1 MVYYTLS
8 GIPYIPRVDPMRG
21 IVLCKASRRK
31 STLNTG
37 DTKTVNGVT
46 YTFNENRRWTRADKK
61 SRPRKSSPGA
71 NKRVPNVAIPI
82 LEDPPKVKGKPR
94 RMTPAATPKANT
106 EATAKQA
113 RRTAPRAMTTEGLP
127 QLTPKGKPAQVK
139 PKGKAKG
146 KKPASGVADMRQS
159 KDTGSRSNE
168 KPAMQTKVTPKAK
181 TAAIMDAAKATK
193 TGRLGD
199 SKVFIS
205 HVWETVQKEDPG
217 LFKNRD
223 EFNQH
228 LLEANR
234 KRDLDLSR
242 ADMAYALDQDDVKGS
257 ELIDQNSSYHFI
269 RIDGPKVTSK
279 ATPKAKAE
287 ASGFEQIKTAKR
299 FEEVLLQNIDK
310 LRQDYN
316 LVGPVPI
323 GRLRKEM
330 GDIPKS
336 QFDKWLMEMQSNDLV
351 QLTGGED
358 DPKSPEDAVD
368 LGGGIFRTDV
378 KLNSSG
384 HSADRGKPQ
393 QRPKN
398 VSGANAITS
407 SDTFKGELNKIYDKL
422 NDGSGLVP
430 IYQIR
435 RELGDRV
442 SRSEFNNWL
451 MEMQSNDLVQLM
463 GEQVPS
469 VTRDQLQDSV
479 TIPGGGY
486 RFYVKRL

>member
-242 ADMAYALDQDDVKGS
+242 ADMAYALDQDDVKRS

-269 RIDGPKVTSK
+269 RIDGDE
-279 ATPKAKAE
+279 PKAKAE
-287 ASGFEQIKTAKR
+287 VT
-299 FEEVLLQNIDK
+299 
-310 LRQDYN
+310 
-316 LVGPVPI
+316 
-323 GRLRKEM
+323 
-330 GDIPKS
+330 PKS
-336 QFDKWLMEMQSNDLV
+336 KEFVVPEGHRETENKLGQRRWKPAKLQFFDEA
-351 QLTGGED
+351 ED
-358 DPKSPEDAVD
+358 GVFNTPPHQIES
-368 LGGGIFRTDV
+368 I
-378 KLNSSG
+378 
-384 HSADRGKPQ
+384 PQ
-393 QRPKN
+393 R
-398 VSGANAITS
+398 
-407 SDTFKGELNKIYDKL
+407 
-422 NDGSGLVP
+422 
-430 IYQIR
+430 
-435 RELGDRV
+435 
-442 SRSEFNNWL
+442 SR
-451 MEMQSNDLVQLM
+451 
-463 GEQVPS
+463 
-469 VTRDQLQDSV
+469 
-479 TIPGGGY
+479 
-486 RFYVKRL
+486 